1 MQLCH
6 IISYQSLFDFIF
18 HVPPF
23 LIMPIFT
30 IIFLLTLVSAVSIR
44 VWLATRHIR
53 YVHTHRNSVPENFS
67 SQISLDAHQ
76 KAADYTCAKTRLN
89 YANICLDTLLLL
101 ILTLGGGLNALNS
114 FWSNWFSAPLLQG
127 MIFILGTVLLMG
139 LVEIPINYYRTFVIE
154 KKFGFNKMT
163 HSMFFVDLIKQ
174 GLLGIL
180 LGLPLLFGALWLME
194 KTGANWWLYV
204 WLMWVGFNLI
214 ILSVYPTWIAPLFN
228 KFTPLEDASLKARIE
243 QLMQKCGF
251 KSSGLFVMDGSRRSS
266 HGNAYFTGFGKNKRI
281 VFFDTLLSH
290 LNPPEIEAVL
300 AHELGHFKRNHV
312 IKRILLTFTMS
323 LVFLWLLG
331 YLMNQDWFYQGL
343 GVFSSNETLA
353 NISSHS
359 TAMAL
364 LLFFLVMPTFT
375 FLFQPLSSLY
385 SRKHE
390 FEADAYAV
398 EKASAGDL
406 IQALVKLYQDN
417 AATLT
422 PDPLHSAFYDS
433 HPPASVRIARLQN
446 LAHN

>member
-1 MQLCH
+1 MQ
-6 IISYQSLFDFIF
+6 
-18 HVPPF
+18 
-23 LIMPIFT
+23 IFT
-30 IIFLLTLVSAVSIR
+30 IVFLFTLMCVVSIR
-44 VWLATRHIR
+44 VWLATRHIH

-67 SQISLDAHQ
+67 SQVDLDSHQ

-89 YANICLDTLLLL
+89 YANIFLDTLLLL
-101 ILTLGGGLNALNS
+101 ILTLGGGLNALNA
-114 FWSNWFSAPLLQG
+114 FWSNWFSDPLSHG
-127 MIFILGTVLLMG
+127 MILILGTVLLMG
-139 LVEIPINYYRTFVIE
+139 LVEVPINYYRTFVIE

-163 HSMFFVDLIKQ
+163 RAMFFVDLVKQ
-174 GLLGIL
+174 GLLGVL
-180 LGLPLLFGALWLME
+180 LGLPLLFGVLWLME
-194 KTGANWWLYV
+194 EMGVNWWLYV
-204 WLMWVGFNLI
+204 WLMWVAFNLI
-214 ILSVYPTWIAPLFN
+214 ILSIYPTWIAPLFN
-228 KFTPLEDASLKARIE
+228 KFTPLDDASLKARIE

-290 LNPPEIEAVL
+290 LNAPEIEAVL
-300 AHELGHFKRNHV
+300 AHELGHFKRHHV
-312 IKRILLTFTMS
+312 IKRILWTFAMS

-331 YLMNQDWFYQGL
+331 YLMTQGWFYQGL
-343 GVFSSNETLA
+343 GVFTSNEALSI
-353 NISSHS
+353 ISSPS

-398 EKASAGDL
+398 EKASANDL